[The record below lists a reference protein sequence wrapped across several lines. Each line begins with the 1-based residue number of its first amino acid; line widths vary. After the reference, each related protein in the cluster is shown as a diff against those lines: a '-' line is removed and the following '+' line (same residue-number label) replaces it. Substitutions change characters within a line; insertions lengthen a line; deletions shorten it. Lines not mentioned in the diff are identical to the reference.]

1 MRAPPLAKIEAVA
14 APRPEAEPVTIA
26 HKPSFDI
33 RISSCCGELFL
44 KGPLVGLAYH
54 IVRQGSCKPQKFRLA
69 EFILCL
75 MSIMPPSQA
84 ALRRALVRAM
94 AFAHHKAQEKIEK
107 RAHREIDG
115 TGKKPARTGPAKSRP
130 ETC

>member
-1 MRAPPLAKIEAVA
+1 LN
-14 APRPEAEPVTIA
+14 
-26 HKPSFDI
+26 
-33 RISSCCGELFL
+33 
-44 KGPLVGLAYH
+44 GPLVGLAYH

-94 AFAHHKAQEKIEK
+94 AFAHHKAQEKTEK
-107 RAHREIDG
+107 RPHRDIDRDWRKAGPNG
-115 TGKKPARTGPAKSRP
+115 TGKKPARMLPIKKLANQHEERCGG
-130 ETC
+130 E